1 MICRK
6 FSQVFHEEDC
16 RFGFGINNNGEY
28 CFMLKDKKNHQEE
41 IQRFK
46 DTCDFSVMKSY
57 LYQNALNG
65 NVQDYA
71 VGIRETD
78 ISDELNDIKK
88 SVDMMSLI
96 FNSLPVSSRLGAK
109 NPIEF
114 INILKDGGYEK
125 IIEINKTYDKNLS
138 DSKKSDVGGDEQ

>member
-16 RFGFGINNNGEY
+16 RFGFAINDAGEY
-28 CFMLKDKKNHQEE
+28 GFMVKDKKNHQEE

-78 ISDELNDIKK
+78 FSDELNDIKK
-88 SVDMMSLI
+88 SVDVMSLI
-96 FNSLPVSSRLGAK
+96 FNSLPVASRLGAK

-114 INILKDGGYEK
+114 INKLKDGGYEK
-125 IIEINKTYDKNLS
+125 IIEINKTYDKDLS
-138 DSKKSDVGGDEQ
+138 DSKKSDVGGDE